1 MNEEKESDIFRELI
15 KQVHG
20 KSEITFIPLQISL
33 FMTFFPKDAL
43 NFDNKDGG
51 WRQRVTGLRRVINN
65 NYNYY
70 QLTEFLWKWYL

>member
-1 MNEEKESDIFRELI
+1 MIFSGNSSTKFMGSQKLPLSLI
-15 KQVHG
+15 YD
-20 KSEITFIPLQISL
+20 
-33 FMTFFPKDAL
+33 FFPKDAL

-70 QLTEFLWKWYL
+70 QLTEFS

>member
-1 MNEEKESDIFRELI
+1 MNGEKESDIFRELI
-15 KQVHG
+15 NQVHG
-20 KSEITFIPLQISL
+20 KSEITFIYV
-33 FMTFFPKDAL
+33 FFPKDAL

-70 QLTEFLWKWYL
+70 QLTEFS